1 MATEVRLP
9 SWLRW
14 LNFFVGILAFIVGV
28 SVIFYPNVFVAWG
41 IVILGIIYLF
51 KVIIRMYGGV
61 TYTQFPLWQQAMS
74 IIIGLALI
82 FLGLPVILVP
92 GFGDAWLSVLILAA
106 LLLIGVDQIMNGLLV
121 KSNTQTRRI
130 LHIIFG
136 IILVILGIVNFLYFG
151 LGIWLTLYII
161 AFALVIVGLDSLIQG
176 LTGYRSM

>member
-1 MATEVRLP
+1 MTEVRLP

-14 LNFFVGILAFIVGV
+14 LNFIIGITAFIVSV
-28 SVIFYPNVFVAWG
+28 SMILYPAVYIAWR

-51 KVIIRMYGGV
+51 KVVIRMYGGV
-61 TYTQFPLWQQAMS
+61 TYTQFPLWQQAVS

-82 FLGLPVILVP
+82 FLGLPVILIP
-92 GFGDAWLSVLILAA
+92 GFGDAWLNILILTA

-121 KSNTQTRRI
+121 KTNTSMRKL

-136 IILVILGIVNFLYFG
+136 IILVILGIVNFLFFG
-151 LGIWLTLYII
+151 LGVWLTLYII